1 MNLIGGDNDWL
12 FPVDLET
19 PMEELLRLHGLTART
34 NNRMFNEGQDCEL
47 RWRSD
52 VSCMACPLSEAN
64 NISSAKCHLCRTSIQ
79 EERLS
84 TLLAAKSG
92 A

>member
-1 MNLIGGDNDWL
+1 MSIVGNNDWL

-19 PMEELLRLHGLTART
+19 PMEELLRLHGLTMRS
-34 NNRMFNEGQDCEL
+34 NNRMMNEGQDCEL
-47 RWRSD
+47 RWRGD
-52 VSCMACPLSEAN
+52 VSCLACPLSEAN
-64 NISSAKCHLCRTSIQ
+64 NPSSAKSHLCRTSTQ

-92 A
+92 GG